1 MSHPFGNLL
10 SQHLHRE
17 HGLSQSKL
25 AAGILQDPAIIAKM
39 CKGQRLTG
47 LQARERVVAIV
58 DWLRAQ
64 GTLATLPE
72 ANALLA
78 AAGMSPLRADE
89 PAERALQEQLNPQPH
104 LGLPP
109 AVAPVRKTNLPAP
122 LTSFVGRQRELAEI
136 TQHITT
142 QRLVTLI
149 GAGGM
154 GKTRMAIEVA
164 RRLVDR
170 DDSHQRTFPDGVWFV
185 ALEAVDAPERMA
197 STIAD
202 ALQCPPPG
210 AADVR
215 DHLLSYL
222 QTRQLLLVLDNFEHL
237 RDGADLLTAI
247 MMAAPQAKLLV
258 TSRAAL
264 NLEQEWRYP
273 LNGLPLE
280 LGDDTGEAVP
290 SSAAHL
296 FVERARRVSPAFD
309 LTAERAAVERIC
321 RLVEG
326 IPLAIEL
333 AATWSKLLSCKV
345 IADEIAS
352 NVAFLTSDMRNVPD
366 RHRSMQ
372 AVFDHS
378 WALLSQEERQVFARL
393 SVFQGGF
400 ARPAAATVAGASLS
414 LLSALIDKSLL
425 HADETGRFS
434 IHELLRQYAQERL
447 ERDAEAALHA
457 RDAHSAYFAGFLAQR
472 EAAIAGSGQRS
483 ALQEVAAE
491 LDNIRAAWVW
501 ATERLHGDL
510 LRQAVSTLSVYCDI
524 QGRYQEGVDLCEQ
537 AIGRLLGAEGGS
549 EQGAALAV
557 LLAAVGW
564 LYIRLGRYEQ
574 AHQTFTRSRFFYSK
588 SGSTPPPG
596 HAGEPV
602 LGLALLADVMGD
614 YADAVDLARQAQD
627 AAIARGDIYNQSV
640 ACYVQASTAHAQ
652 GEYAAAHRQAEQ
664 AYALAVA
671 IDSRWMMAY
680 ILIIL
685 GNVASACGDYR
696 EAQKSFAHSHALQS
710 ELGNPEGMAIAQL
723 SLAGLAA
730 MERNYQDAEQL
741 FQDSYGLYREI
752 NDPGG
757 QVRALMGLGDVFQ
770 AQGDLVQA
778 CGYFCAGLE
787 LAIAIRSV
795 PLLLLQFTP
804 IGELLASAGEPALA
818 AAAWT
823 LVIEHAASER
833 AMQQR
838 ARKNLNCTVARR
850 PAPPIEGQDAAQ
862 DDPFAMASVLCDKLA
877 QTKQEPG
884 RHAVVATRLPTT
896 AASPLIEPL
905 TEREL
910 EILCLLA
917 AGMTNQQIA
926 DRLIVVV
933 GTVKAHNHHIFGK
946 LGVSSRVQALARAR
960 ELNLLA

>member
-1 MSHPFGNLL
+1 
-10 SQHLHRE
+10 
-17 HGLSQSKL
+17 
-25 AAGILQDPAIIAKM
+25 M
-39 CKGQRLTG
+39 CKLT
-47 LQARERVVAIV
+47 
-58 DWLRAQ
+58 LRAQ
-64 GTLATLPE
+64 GALATLPE

-122 LTSFVGRQRELAEI
+122 LTSFVGRQREVAEI
-136 TQHITT
+136 AQRVTT
-142 QRLVTLI
+142 QRLVTLT
-149 GAGGM
+149 GAGGV
-154 GKTRMAIEVA
+154 GKTRTAIAVA
-164 RRLVDR
+164 
-170 DDSHQRTFPDGVWFV
+170 HQLHEGSGAQHAAFPDGIWFV
-185 ALEAVDAPERMA
+185 ALQAVDAPERIVA
-197 STIAD
+197 AIAD
-202 ALQCPPPG
+202 AIQCPPPG
-210 AADVR
+210 AADAR
-215 DHLLSYL
+215 EQLFAFLHA
-222 QTRQLLLVLDNFEHL
+222 RQLLLVLDNFEHL
-237 RDGADLLTAI
+237 RDGADLVTEILT
-247 MMAAPQAKLLV
+247 MTPQVKLLI
-258 TSRAAL
+258 TSREAL
-264 NLEQEWRYP
+264 KLEQEWRYP
-273 LNGLPLE
+273 LYGLPLDAE
-280 LGDDTGEAVP
+280 NDTTGDTGAADQ
-290 SSAAHL
+290 SSAAQL
-296 FVERARRVSPAFD
+296 FAERARRVFPAFD
-309 LTAERAAVERIC
+309 LAAERAAVARIC

-400 ARPAAATVAGASLS
+400 ARAAAAAVAAATLP

-425 HADETGRFS
+425 RADETGRFS

-447 ERDAEAALHA
+447 ERDAEAALYA

-557 LLAAVGW
+557 LLAAGGW

-574 AHQTFTRSRFFYSK
+574 AHQTFTRSRIFYSE

-596 HAGEPV
+596 HVGEPV
-602 LGLALLADVMGD
+602 LGLALLADVLGD
-614 YADAVDLARQAQD
+614 YGDAVELARLAQD
-627 AAIARGDIYNQSV
+627 AAVARGDIYNQSV
-640 ACYVQASTAHAQ
+640 ACYVQASAAHAQ
-652 GEYAAAHRQAEQ
+652 GEYTAARRQAEQ
-664 AYALAVA
+664 AYTLAAA

-680 ILIIL
+680 SLIIS
-685 GNVASACGDYR
+685 GNVASACGDFP
-696 EAQKSFAHSHALQS
+696 EAEQHYTHSHVLQS
-710 ELGNPEGMAIAQL
+710 ELGNPEGIASAQL
-723 SLAGLAA
+723 NLAGLAA
-730 MERNYQDAEQL
+730 MQRNYQDAERL
-741 FQDSYGLYREI
+741 FQDSHRLYREI

-757 QVRALMGLGDVFQ
+757 QVRAHMGLGDVAQ

-778 CGYFCAGLE
+778 CTYYCAGLE
-787 LAIAIRSV
+787 LAIAIRSL

-804 IGELLASAGEPALA
+804 IGELLTAAGEPALA
-818 AAAWT
+818 VAAWT
-823 LVIEHAASER
+823 LVIEHAAGDR
-833 AMQQR
+833 AMKQR
-838 ARKNLNCTVARR
+838 AEEDLRRTVARR
-850 PAPPIEGQDAAQ
+850 SAPPLEGQDAERTN
-862 DDPFAMASVLCDKLA
+862 PYAMAALLRDKLA
-877 QTKQEPG
+877 QKARELN
-884 RHAVVATRLPTT
+884 RHAVVATRQPTT
-896 AASPLIEPL
+896 AASPLVEPL

-910 EILCLLA
+910 EILRLLA

-946 LGVSSRVQALARAR
+946 LGVSSRVQASARAR